1 MGRNGRRAGEDS
13 GVGSLRV
20 TGVRSMAVPSPSS
33 PLLPSAA
40 GGSYAYSSLFGVSSS
55 PYQQLI
61 SFDDPTKGE
70 VPAGLHIAY
79 AIGR

>member
-1 MGRNGRRAGEDS
+1 
-13 GVGSLRV
+13 
-20 TGVRSMAVPSPSS
+20 MAVPSPSG

-61 SFDDPTKGE
+61 SFDDPAE